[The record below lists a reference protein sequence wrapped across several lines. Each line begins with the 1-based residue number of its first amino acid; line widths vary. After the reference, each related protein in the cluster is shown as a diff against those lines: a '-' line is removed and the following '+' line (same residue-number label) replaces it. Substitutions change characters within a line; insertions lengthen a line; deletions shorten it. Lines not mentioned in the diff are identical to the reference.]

1 MIQELLDERTRI
13 DTTIARLEALKVPG
27 TRSAPVA
34 GVSRR
39 GRKNMSMTEREEVS
53 RRMRTYWETKRRQ
66 VEAAKAGLV
75 PVEPAP
81 GEAGSHPDTI
91 AEKSAAHAAGSKE

>member
-13 DTTIARLEALKVPG
+13 DTTIAKLEALNVPG

-34 GVSRR
+34 GASRR

-53 RRMRTYWETKRRQ
+53 RRMRTYWEAKRRQ
-66 VEAAKAGLV
+66 TEAAKAGLV
-75 PVEPAP
+75 PVEPGS
-81 GEAGSHPDTI
+81 GEAEPGTVP
-91 AEKSAAHAAGSKE
+91 EKAAAHAAGSKE